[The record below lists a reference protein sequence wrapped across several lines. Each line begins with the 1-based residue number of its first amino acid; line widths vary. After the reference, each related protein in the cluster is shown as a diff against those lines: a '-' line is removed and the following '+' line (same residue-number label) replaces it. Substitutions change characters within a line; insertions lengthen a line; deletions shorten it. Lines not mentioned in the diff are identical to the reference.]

1 LNQRG
6 TFAQCEELSAVQPTY
21 QEDFVK
27 KLAFIAAA
35 ALVALT
41 VPASAQGV
49 SIGVGDA
56 RVGVGVDR
64 PHYQHRRDHWDS
76 RAHYR
81 DRDEVV
87 VIKKKR
93 HEPRRKTVIIE
104 R

>member
-1 LNQRG
+1 MRK
-6 TFAQCEELSAVQPTY
+6 FI
-21 QEDFVK
+21 
-27 KLAFIAAA
+27 FIAAA
-35 ALVALT
+35 ATLALV

-64 PHYQHRRDHWDS
+64 PHHDRYHERDS
-76 RAHYR
+76 RAQYR
-81 DRDEVV
+81 DRDVV

-93 HEPRRKTVIIE
+93 HIVRERDFDDRRSRKTVIIE